1 MERVKSRN
9 EVIMDLTAPLAEKCV
24 YKVSSQG
31 KAWELIYI
39 LDSLF
44 CLFYFSSEFLENN
57 FLKEKRRTDPHVLY
71 ELGKPYLRSSKLLAC
86 WNQLRGIWIETRNAY
101 RSWFGGWVERG
112 SSQVI
117 WPSIPLWLLMLLNWV
132 WRFINYLGVSNLQVR
147 CPRLSILFF

>member
-9 EVIMDLTAPLAEKCV
+9 EVILDLTAPLAEKCV

-39 LDSLF
+39 LESLF

-71 ELGKPYLRSSKLLAC
+71 ELGKPYLRRSKLLAC
-86 WNQLRGIWIETRNAY
+86 WNQLRWILIETRNGS
-101 RSWFGGWVERG
+101 RSCLGGTWQLP
-112 SSQVI
+112 SDSVI
-117 WPSIPLWLLMLLNWV
+117 
-132 WRFINYLGVSNLQVR
+132 
-147 CPRLSILFF
+147 